1 MDHEIAMSRKMA
13 THSAT
18 KWILS
23 RILKKA
29 LCIYDTL
36 SGDNGFS
43 RFLYYHCHLNVFFTN
58 YGYAPELFSHHLFFK
73 RIDGDSSEIMDTR
86 P

>member
-1 MDHEIAMSRKMA
+1 MA

-43 RFLYYHCHLNVFFTN
+43 RFLWDHCHPNARFSLLDTL
-58 YGYAPELFSHHLFFK
+58 PELFVT
-73 RIDGDSSEIMDTR
+73 I
-86 P
+86 